1 MHKIGWHRLAALAL
15 ALGFFGQAAT
25 AAEPPVIR
33 IAWVIPVANWASII
47 YAKKDLMTHYGKTYR
62 VEPVHF
68 KATPPMI
75 SALAV
80 GELDIA
86 DLAFSS
92 LALAIENAGMKDLR
106 VIADEAQDGAHG
118 YRSVP
123 YYVLKSGPVKTIDDL
138 KGKVVATVSPGAA
151 LDIPVRAMLR
161 RHGLEAP
168 RDYTMVE
175 AAFPNMVPM
184 LMDHKIDMM
193 PGVNPF
199 ALDPRLGENA
209 RPLFTAADAMGGPTE
224 TIVWVAHKSFL
235 DQHRAAMVDLL
246 EDAVRVVRYLTDP
259 ANHKAVVA
267 LAAGIL
273 KQPPEKLGYIFT
285 KADAYRDPGM
295 RPDIA
300 ALQRAVDMQHETGFL
315 KAKLDIRPYA
325 DLDLLDAATK
335 RIK

>member
-1 MHKIGWHRLAALAL
+1 MLLIVWRRLAAAAL
-15 ALGFFGQAAT
+15 AFVVLGGTAAAT
-25 AAEPPVIR
+25 EPPVIR
-33 IAWVIPVANWASII
+33 IAWVIPVANWASIL
-47 YAKKDLMTHYGKTYR
+47 YAKTDLMRHYGKTYR

-92 LALAIENAGMKDLR
+92 FALAVENAGMKDLR

-123 YYVLKSGPVKTIDDL
+123 YYVLKSGPVKTMEDL
-138 KGKVVATVSPGAA
+138 KGKIVATVSPGAA

-161 RHGLEAP
+161 RHGLETP
-168 RDYTMVE
+168 HDYTMVE
-175 AAFPNMVPM
+175 AAFPNMLPM

-193 PGVNPF
+193 PSVNPF
-199 ALDPRLGENA
+199 ALDPRLDENA
-209 RPLFTAADAMGGPTE
+209 RPLFTASEAMGGPTE

-235 DQHRAAMVDLL
+235 DQHRGAMVDFL
-246 EDAVRVVRYLTDP
+246 EDAVRVARYLTDP
-259 ANHKAVVA
+259 ANHDAAVA
-267 LAAGIL
+267 IAAKIV

-285 KADAYRDPGM
+285 KADTYRDPGM
-295 RPDIA
+295 RPDLG
-300 ALQRAVDMQHETGFL
+300 ALQRAVDVQHETGFL
-315 KAKLDIRPYA
+315 KAKLDVRGYA
-325 DLDLLDAATK
+325 DLGLLDQATK